1 MRGLVLVTSLLC
13 GIWCVVSSAEP
24 QLTGTPGELEG
35 YLAGLPKLVK
45 IVGTAEVRVQADEV
59 VATIVV
65 AHTTKS
71 LEESLT
77 LNQRTRAEIVAALQE
92 VGIAADKITASNF
105 SSTPQHSRFSD
116 NVKGYRAESMIR
128 ISVKSEA
135 ELQAVGKL
143 VDERGEVDLQG
154 IEMKHSR
161 KKELERNALRAACLD
176 AMRRREIYQEA
187 LGLRLVPVSIGER
200 QPYLGALNMMGGLG
214 GGGGFGGGPGG
225 FRWRDEAVLGIANAV
240 AEPDSSGV
248 QESFDELVFRA
259 RVTVTFQI
267 S

>member
-1 MRGLVLVTSLLC
+1 MRGVALVSSLLC
-13 GIWCVVSSAEP
+13 GIWCVVASAGP
-24 QLTGTPGELEG
+24 QLTGTPGELKA

-45 IVGTAEVRVQADEV
+45 IVGTAEVRVQADEA

-77 LNQRTRAEIVAALQE
+77 LNQRTRVEIVAALQE
-92 VGIAADKITASNF
+92 VGIAADKITASHF

-143 VDERGEVDLQG
+143 VDERGEVGLQG
-154 IEMKHSR
+154 IEMKHSQ
-161 KKELERNALRAACLD
+161 KKELERNALRAACED
-176 AMRRREIYQEA
+176 AMRKREIYQEA
-187 LGLRLVPVSIGER
+187 LGVELVPVSIGER
-200 QPYLGALNMMGGLG
+200 QPYVGAPRMMGG
-214 GGGGFGGGPGG
+214 GGGGFGGGSGG
-225 FRWRDEAVLGIANAV
+225 GRWRDEAVMGIANEV